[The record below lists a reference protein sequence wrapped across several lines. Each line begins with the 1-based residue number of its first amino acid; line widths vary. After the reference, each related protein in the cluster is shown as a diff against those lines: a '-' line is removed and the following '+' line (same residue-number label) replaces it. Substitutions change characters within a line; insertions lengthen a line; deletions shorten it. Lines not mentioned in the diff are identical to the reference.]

1 MKIEAFSRLFPTFP
15 EKTQNYSNFPDPDPI
30 RYLKIIFL
38 TPDLT
43 SLSGYEIKLSLY
55 LL

>member
-1 MKIEAFSRLFPTFP
+1 MKNAGIFQTFP
-15 EKTQNYSNFPDPDPI
+15 NISRKSQNYSNFPDPEPI